1 MTSQT
6 TMNDTA
12 TGIAKVSIASTL
24 VVVVLAYFMTFVV
37 YGLVAG
43 GVWLWQRRSSYELL
57 VNFFSKPARS
67 VNFAVII
74 GLLLLGSANAY
85 FEDYLP
91 SQTAEKSVNRAIQRN
106 RLRELTTSDRL
117 SAELKRGQAISI
129 SEELTMSNHQH
140 IYLGNLK
147 GDNSGI
153 EITLTDN
160 DGTYWGL
167 WPATVSRRS
176 RMRMDAVSKATRSPI
191 SIDTNMRRVGDKSLG
206 LFLRCQIL
214 SAETCAKRQL
224 ASISHLLPPSFLNAN
239 FEYIASYGTTMFAN

>member
-1 MTSQT
+1 MLMIIYQRCLSLFFLGVVIVGEAIMTSQT

-12 TGIAKVSIASTL
+12 TGIVKVSIASTL

-57 VNFFSKPARS
+57 VNFFSKPARA

-117 SAELKRGQAISI
+117 SAELKRGQAVAI

-140 IYLGNLK
+140 IYLANLK

-153 EITLTDN
+153 EITLTRQ
-160 DGTYWGL
+160 
-167 WPATVSRRS
+167 RR
-176 RMRMDAVSKATRSPI
+176 DL
-191 SIDTNMRRVGDKSLG
+191 LG
-206 LFLRCQIL
+206 IV
-214 SAETCAKRQL
+214 
-224 ASISHLLPPSFLNAN
+224 
-239 FEYIASYGTTMFAN
+239 ASYRVTKISDENGRGI

>member
-12 TGIAKVSIASTL
+12 TGIVKVSIASTL

-57 VNFFSKPARS
+57 VNFFSKPARA

-91 SQTAEKSVNRAIQRN
+91 SRQPRSQLTGLSSV
-106 RLRELTTSDRL
+106 T
-117 SAELKRGQAISI
+117 G
-129 SEELTMSNHQH
+129 
-140 IYLGNLK
+140 
-147 GDNSGI
+147 
-153 EITLTDN
+153 
-160 DGTYWGL
+160 
-167 WPATVSRRS
+167 
-176 RMRMDAVSKATRSPI
+176 
-191 SIDTNMRRVGDKSLG
+191 
-206 LFLRCQIL
+206 
-214 SAETCAKRQL
+214 
-224 ASISHLLPPSFLNAN
+224 
-239 FEYIASYGTTMFAN
+239 